1 VRDEDRIDL
10 SPLDPF
16 ADPARLE
23 RAVRSIVDR
32 AAARADGPLPGQ
44 PASARGRSAATRRPL
59 AREIV
64 AQGRRAL
71 VAACAAAAA
80 AWIFVTT
87 TPGSGVPRSSDPID
101 ILSASAESGDV
112 SRGLDVLRALEA
124 PDAR

>member
-1 VRDEDRIDL
+1 MRDDDRIDL

-32 AAARADGPLPGQ
+32 AVTRADGPLSGR
-44 PASARGRSAATRRPL
+44 PASGSSRSAVRRPL

-80 AWIFVTT
+80 AWILVTT
-87 TPGSGVPRSSDPID
+87 APGSGARTSPDPID

-112 SRGLDVLRALEA
+112 PRGLDVLYAMEA
-124 PDAR
+124 PHAR